1 MRSKGRANVQ
11 RISNLQLLAKPNKKK
26 PKKMAASQQ
35 ADAIKPN
42 EQSKVEPIA
51 EEENKSEESTVISTA
66 LSKAVTEEE
75 SKDKG

>member
-1 MRSKGRANVQ
+1 
-11 RISNLQLLAKPNKKK
+11 
-26 PKKMAASQQ
+26 MAASQQ

-75 SKDKG
+75 SKDKGQEAEFVEEEVVLANLSTEELI